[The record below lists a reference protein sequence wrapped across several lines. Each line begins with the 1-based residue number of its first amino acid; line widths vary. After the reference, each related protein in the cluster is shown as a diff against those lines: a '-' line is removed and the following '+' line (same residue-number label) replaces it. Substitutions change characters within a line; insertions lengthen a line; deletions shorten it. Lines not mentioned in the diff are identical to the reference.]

1 MEDLTGTGVF
11 LASQEGA
18 TIVTKCGGLHRGEH
32 DRLRRHALGTQEE
45 IMEES
50 FKRILVTT
58 DFSEAG
64 DHAIS
69 HAFRMAADHGAEVLL
84 LHVVEIVV
92 APNPL
97 YAHYYPTDLL
107 TPEIRVRAEND
118 ARQAI
123 LDRTP
128 KNGPLAAVPH
138 QVVVAHGMPAEEIIR
153 TAREQQADLIV
164 ISTHGRT
171 GLRHLILGST
181 AERVIRHAHCPVLVV
196 R

>member
-1 MEDLTGTGVF
+1 
-11 LASQEGA
+11 
-18 TIVTKCGGLHRGEH
+18 
-32 DRLRRHALGTQEE
+32 
-45 IMEES
+45 MEEN

-84 LHVVEIVV
+84 LHVLEIVV

-107 TPEIRVRAEND
+107 TPELRLRAEND

-123 LDRTP
+123 LERVP
-128 KNGPLAAVPH
+128 KSAYSTAVPY
-138 QVVVAHGMPAEEIIR
+138 QVITAHGMPAEEIIR
-153 TAREQQADLIV
+153 TAQEQQVDLIV

-171 GLRHLILGST
+171 VLKHFILGST
-181 AERVIRHAHCPVLVV
+181 AERVIRHVHFPVLVV